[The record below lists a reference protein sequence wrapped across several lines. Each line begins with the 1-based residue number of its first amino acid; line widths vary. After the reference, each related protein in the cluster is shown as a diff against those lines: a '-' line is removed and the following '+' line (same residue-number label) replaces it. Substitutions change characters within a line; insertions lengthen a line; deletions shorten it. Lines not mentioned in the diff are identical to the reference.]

1 MPAASVSDAQMNDIL
16 VKSFLIMFM
25 ALLVT
30 GITAIIAAQA
40 DFIFRI
46 GAAGIIVCFIGEL
59 ALVFGATAAMKKNNV
74 MMSAVLFFLYCV
86 VNALTLSCIFYV
98 YELGSIAQ
106 VFIITAIVFGLMA
119 AVGYFTKMDLTRIG
133 NILLIGLIGIIL
145 GSIVNIFM
153 HSSGL
158 DMFLTVAGILIFL
171 GLTAYD
177 VQKIKKMA
185 VSNIGLD
192 PMIIGL
198 YGAMELYLDFINLF
212 LRLLRIMG
220 RARR

>member
-1 MPAASVSDAQMNDIL
+1 
-16 VKSFLIMFM
+16 M
-25 ALLVT
+25 A
-30 GITAIIAAQA
+30 I
-40 DFIFRI
+40 
-46 GAAGIIVCFIGEL
+46 
-59 ALVFGATAAMKKNNV
+59 FGATAAMKKNNV